1 MASLYMDVHVKP
13 VSLYKDR
20 RYSGDPEEREKLL
33 KQSTTLYIGN
43 LSFYT
48 TEEQVFELFSK
59 AGEIKRIVMGLDKFK
74 KTPCGFCFVEY
85 FTRRD
90 TEASVLFLSGLKLD
104 ERVIRVDYDVG
115 FSPGR
120 QFGRGRSGGQVRDEY
135 RTDYDPGR
143 GGFGHSTGMTGMEMW
158 GNNNASHPP
167 PNGVGGPGLGLRH
180 TPGAPPPQSSSY
192 RGRGRFGD
200 GGRGGGPGGPRG
212 RYRGG
217 PSFGGGS
224 GPGRGFGFDH
234 GMPYGAQRQH
244 GPPYGGGGGGG
255 GPRGGQRRNPSY
267 PGNFRDER
275 PYAGA
280 AGVKRRRDQ
289 NEMVDHGRHRMDDA
303 TNGYPPHR
311 NNGHQMPHAP
321 HSKQLAGV
329 PSDDAGG
336 LPGVIID
343 KKPDARLSPSTA
355 GDSTEYDTR
364 PAKAP
369 RLDEPSKGAEPG
381 GDETDQVRNTRFD
394 RGRDDDDDA

>member
-33 KQSTTLYIGN
+33 KQSTTLYVGN

-90 TEASVLFLSGLKLD
+90 AEASVFFLSGLKLD

-143 GGFGHSTGMTGMEMW
+143 GGFGHSSGMTGMEMW
-158 GNNNASHPP
+158 GNNAQHPP
-167 PNGVGGPGLGLRH
+167 PNGVGPGPGLRQ
-180 TPGAPPPQSSSY
+180 APPPPPLSS
-192 RGRGRFGD
+192 RGRGRYGD
-200 GGRGGGPGGPRG
+200 GGRGGGSGGPRG
-212 RYRGG
+212 GYRGG
-217 PSFGGGS
+217 PSFGAG
-224 GPGRGFGFDH
+224 GPGRGFGFDP
-234 GMPYGAQRQH
+234 GMPYSGQRQH
-244 GPPYGGGGGGG
+244 GPPYGGGGG
-255 GPRGGQRRNPSY
+255 PRGGQRRNSY
-267 PGNFRDER
+267 PGNSHDER

-280 AGVKRRRDQ
+280 GFKRRRDQ
-289 NEMVDHGRHRMDDA
+289 NEVVDHGRRRMDA
-303 TNGYPPHR
+303 TNGHPPNR
-311 NNGHQMPHAP
+311 DNGNQKPYAPNNPQVA
-321 HSKQLAGV
+321 SVQ
-329 PSDDAGG
+329 SDDAGG
-336 LPGVIID
+336 PPGIIID
-343 KKPDARLSPSTA
+343 RKPDTQGGPDPPSTA
-355 GDSTEYDTR
+355 GDNTEYDAR
-364 PAKAP
+364 PAKAR
-369 RLDEPSKGAEPG
+369 RLDETTGGVEPG
-381 GDETDQVRNTRFD
+381 GDETDVVRNTRFD
-394 RGRDDDDDA
+394 RGRDDDDA